1 MPYEL
6 PNSEDTT
13 ASFTLVERPD
23 AYTEVYV
30 LNTGNIVI
38 MIEDGDD
45 EGARTVEY
53 TPDEIARYMALLG
66 AALAASKY
74 ADA

>member
-6 PNSEDTT
+6 PRAEDTA

-23 AYTEVYV
+23 AYTEAYV

-38 MIEDGDD
+38 MAEDGD
-45 EGARTVEY
+45 ESSTVEY
-53 TPDEIARYMALLG
+53 TPEEIARYMALLG